1 MSNEATRKVGEKNG
15 KGDVPTCLFLQK
27 VGSWPKQLFFVPCF
41 FFGFWKCLSLPFLQI
56 ILHPCRDLQ
65 RSNVSASNPR
75 PRFNLWGG
83 NQGRKPTRD
92 FFCEISRIHGFFVG
106 GLFFKQNVDGR
117 LKKENWNNQPMRCH
131 FLMPT
136 FFGIKF
142 ISTWAP
148 CFMERKNLTYDAKGP
163 GTYILW
169 LEQRHQVYK
178 WFHLIVFGFS

>member
-41 FFGFWKCLSLPFLQI
+41 FFR
-56 ILHPCRDLQ
+56 ILK
-65 RSNVSASNPR
+65 VSFFTISTTHFAPVPWPSKIQCF
-75 PRFNLWGG
+75 RFQAFFRGSIFEVGTREENQLVTFSVKSHGSMDFLWGG
-83 NQGRKPTRD
+83 
-92 FFCEISRIHGFFVG
+92 F
-106 GLFFKQNVDGR
+106 FFKQNVDGR

-148 CFMERKNLTYDAKGP
+148 CFMERKNLTYDAKGAWNIYSLI
-163 GTYILW
+163 GAKASSM
-169 LEQRHQVYK
+169 QVVSSDS
-178 WFHLIVFGFS
+178 I